1 MTKIKSSAERQ
12 QWTFD
17 ALYSRLCQNPLL
29 SQRHTSTDVLL
40 APTEI
45 QWTFTLH
52 TPGANHTHVFFG
64 GGGGGFFL
72 GGEGGGGGFFFAGDD
87 DGNGLRGGGDD
98 DAAPS
103 PSSVAL
109 TAASH
114 ESSVLS
120 NRVSFSLTLASL

>member
-1 MTKIKSSAERQ
+1 MPFTAVFVKIRFCRKD
-12 QWTFD
+12 T
-17 ALYSRLCQNPLL
+17 
-29 SQRHTSTDVLL
+29 L
-40 APTEI
+40 APTTSSH
-45 QWTFTLH
+45 QLKFSGHSHYTRLG
-52 TPGANHTHVFFG
+52 PTHFFG

-120 NRVSFSLTLASL
+120 NRVSFSLTRASL

>member
-1 MTKIKSSAERQ
+1 M
-12 QWTFD
+12 
-17 ALYSRLCQNPLL
+17 
-29 SQRHTSTDVLL
+29 
-40 APTEI
+40 
-45 QWTFTLH
+45 
-52 TPGANHTHVFFG
+52 
-64 GGGGGFFL
+64 

-103 PSSVAL
+103 PSRVAL

-120 NRVSFSLTLASL
+120 NRVSFSLTRASL

>member
-29 SQRHTSTDVLL
+29 SQRHTSTDDLQHQL
-40 APTEI
+40 KY

-52 TPGANHTHVFFG
+52 TPGANHTHFFG

-72 GGEGGGGGFFFAGDD
+72 GGEGGGGGFFFVGDD
-87 DGNGLRGGGDD
+87 DGGGGFRGGGDD
-98 DAAPS
+98 EELS

-114 ESSVLS
+114 ESSVRS
-120 NRVSFSLTLASL
+120 SRVSFSLTLASL